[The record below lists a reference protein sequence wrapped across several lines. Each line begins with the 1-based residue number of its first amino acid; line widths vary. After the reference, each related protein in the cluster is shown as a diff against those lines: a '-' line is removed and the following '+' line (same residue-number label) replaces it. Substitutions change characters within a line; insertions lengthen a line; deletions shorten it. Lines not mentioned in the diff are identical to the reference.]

1 MGKSRRMGLFRSI
14 AAAFA
19 LLVAST
25 GLPRAEEAP
34 PLTVFAPAS
43 TAGALEELAAIYEAQ
58 GHGSLRCVF
67 ASSGVLARQIDNG
80 APADLYLSANET
92 WMDWLAGRGVVDGK
106 PVVLFGNRLILV
118 QPAGAVPLALDE
130 SLPEALA
137 GERLAMGD
145 PDHVPAG
152 IYARQALVH
161 LGLWESLSPL
171 AARMKDV
178 RAALLM
184 VQRGEAAA
192 GVVYASDVQ
201 GDKRL
206 QVAAVFPDD
215 SHEPI
220 RYNAAILKDGNLE
233 AARHLL
239 EFLTGPES
247 SEIFRR
253 HGFRLE

>member
-1 MGKSRRMGLFRSI
+1 MPKSRAMRFPQLVSGV
-14 AAAFA
+14 AV
-19 LLVAST
+19 LLTVLSGAVHADDS
-25 GLPRAEEAP
+25 P
-34 PLTVFAPAS
+34 PLTVFAAAS
-43 TAGALEELAAIYEAQ
+43 TAGALGEVARLYEAQ
-58 GHGSLRCVF
+58 GHGSVRCVF

-92 WMDWLAGRGVVDGK
+92 WMDWLAGRGVLDGK

-118 QPAGAVPLALDE
+118 QPAGVAPLALDE
-130 SLPEALA
+130 SLPAALA
-137 GERLAMGD
+137 GERLAIGD

-152 IYARQALVH
+152 IYARQALEQ
-161 LGLWESLSPL
+161 LRLWESLSPL

-192 GVVYASDVQ
+192 GIVYASDAQ

-206 QVAAVFPDD
+206 QISAVFPDD

-220 RYNAAILKDGNLE
+220 RYNAAILKDGNVQ

-239 EFLTGPES
+239 EFLAGPES
-247 SEIFRR
+247 SEVFRR